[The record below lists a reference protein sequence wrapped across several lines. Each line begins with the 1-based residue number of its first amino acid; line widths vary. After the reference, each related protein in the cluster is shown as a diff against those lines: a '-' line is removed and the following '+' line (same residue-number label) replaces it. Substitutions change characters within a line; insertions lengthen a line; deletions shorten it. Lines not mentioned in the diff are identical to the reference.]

1 MAEIKFKDLTLDNAF
16 DFCSVLDA
24 IGADQLLDAFHPKE
38 IAAMGAEGKTTKQI
52 GTAIAVKVPGI
63 LIKNLPKAMEEI
75 CAFFAGCMEW
85 DNGSAVTVQEVKGFK
100 LAQFVQLVQQFCKK
114 EDLADFFGAV
124 SSWLSSARQTSKT

>member
-16 DFCSVLDA
+16 DFCGVLDA
-24 IGADQLLDAFHPKE
+24 IGTDQLLAAFNPRE
-38 IAAMGAEGKTTKQI
+38 IAAMGAKGKTTKEI
-52 GTAIAVKVPGI
+52 GVAIAVKVPGI
-63 LIKNLPKAMEEI
+63 LIKNLPKAKEEI

-85 DNGSAVTVQEVKGFK
+85 DNGSAVTVEEVKGFK

-124 SSWLSSARQTSKT
+124 SSWLSSARQTSKS

>member
-38 IAAMGAEGKTTKQI
+38 LAAMGAEGKTTKQI

-63 LIKNLPKAMEEI
+63 LIKNLPKAKEEI

-85 DNGSAVTVQEVKGFK
+85 DNGSAVTVQEVKVFK

-124 SSWLSSARQTSKT
+124 SSWLSSARQTSKS

>member
-63 LIKNLPKAMEEI
+63 LIKNLPKAKEEI

-85 DNGSAVTVQEVKGFK
+85 DNGSAVTVEEVKGFK
-100 LAQFVQLVQQFCKK
+100 LAQFVRLVQQFCKK
-114 EDLADFFGAV
+114 DDLTDFFGAV
-124 SSWLSSARQTSKT
+124 SELFSSARQTSQT

>member
-38 IAAMGAEGKTTKQI
+38 IGAMGAEGKTTKQI

-63 LIKNLPKAMEEI
+63 LIKNLPKAKEEI

-124 SSWLSSARQTSKT
+124 SSWLSSARQTSKS